1 MEQSR
6 HCKEHLRRCRSTLPF
21 QKALRVTVS
30 LLRRLRQPLDARLF
44 VTLDRLPL
52 EQQLSQQILRM
63 EIAGLSGGIDV
74 IHSLAGISSY

>member
-1 MEQSR
+1 M
-6 HCKEHLRRCRSTLPF
+6 LRRPG
-21 QKALRVTVS
+21 
-30 LLRRLRQPLDARLF
+30 QPLDALLF